1 MKKLAVE
8 HATPLTSST
17 GASFEKELSEL
28 LRVRTRLI
36 FAVVFIIAGVA
47 AIVNRL
53 IVSVQPAFDG
63 GLVPYYDWLRAGH
76 LASFAI
82 AFGLTFVLKGPAR
95 HLQLLAFW
103 TVAINLVLAIAVN
116 ASFQPAEEP
125 YLVAALCLFLY
136 AVFIPSPARYT
147 VMLGTLA
154 VVSFLFS
161 AVLTYVFVPEAQAY
175 WADVGVVLQLS
186 AQSALRNHLVWGV
199 TGIAI
204 LAFVAHLAS
213 RTLYSLRQAAHEAER
228 LGNYV
233 VEEELGAG
241 GMGQVF
247 RARHSMIR
255 RPTAVKVMQAT
266 GEEELAAIK
275 RFEREV
281 QLSATLTH
289 PNTITIYDFG
299 HTPDNRFYYAMEY
312 LEGLDLQGLVDR
324 FGPVGSPRTAFVLA
338 QASGALSEAHERGII
353 HRDIKPSNIFLTRRG
368 GLYDFVKVLDFG
380 LAKQITDPE
389 AVSLTKTGV
398 AVGTP
403 RYISPEA
410 IKGSENIDARSDI
423 YCLGSVAYFMLTGR
437 PPFDA
442 KSSAELLIDH
452 LKATPPRPSH
462 LSELPISAELE
473 EVVMKCLEKS
483 AAARFQ
489 TTAELELALRELH
502 FDEPWSHS
510 KAREWWELHGLI
522 GEADAVVDLEGT
534 RLPNGGISRFIYE
547 P

>member
-1 MKKLAVE
+1 
-8 HATPLTSST
+8 
-17 GASFEKELSEL
+17 
-28 LRVRTRLI
+28 
-36 FAVVFIIAGVA
+36 
-47 AIVNRL
+47 
-53 IVSVQPAFDG
+53 
-63 GLVPYYDWLRAGH
+63 
-76 LASFAI
+76 
-82 AFGLTFVLKGPAR
+82 
-95 HLQLLAFW
+95 
-103 TVAINLVLAIAVN
+103 
-116 ASFQPAEEP
+116 
-125 YLVAALCLFLY
+125 
-136 AVFIPSPARYT
+136 
-147 VMLGTLA
+147 
-154 VVSFLFS
+154 
-161 AVLTYVFVPEAQAY
+161 
-175 WADVGVVLQLS
+175 
-186 AQSALRNHLVWGV
+186 
-199 TGIAI
+199 
-204 LAFVAHLAS
+204 LAS

-247 RARHSMIR
+247 KARHSMIR

-312 LEGLDLQGLVDR
+312 LEGLDIQGLVDR
-324 FGPVGSPRTAFVLA
+324 FGPIDSARAAFVLA
-338 QASGALSEAHERGII
+338 QASSALSEAHERGII

-368 GLYDFVKVLDFG
+368 GLHDFVKVLDFG

-410 IKGSENIDARSDI
+410 IKGAENIDARSDI
-423 YCLGSVAYFMLTGR
+423 YCLGSVAYFMITGR
-437 PPFDA
+437 APFDA

-452 LKATPPRPSH
+452 LRAIPTRPSH

-473 EVVMKCLEKS
+473 EIVMKCLEKS
-483 AAARFQ
+483 AEDRFQ
-489 TTAELELALRELH
+489 TADELELALRGIH
-502 FDEPWSHS
+502 FDEPWSEA
-510 KAREWWELHGLI
+510 KARQWWELHGLI
-522 GEADAVVDLEGT
+522 SDAPEAEAETDVEEAGLS
-534 RLPNGGISRFIYE
+534 NKGISRFIYE